1 MSAVVIEACFKS
13 NPAVRLMPTPDS
25 LHVIDEPI
33 EMQRAGYVAA
43 LLAMEWEPDIA
54 DARACSD
61 FRAQLIKLQ
70 NLQMK
75 IDPVCVLWKRHAH
88 PAFEPK
94 QWKVVIHFRSGER
107 ATKWLLTTASQTD
120 IGRFYFGTDF
130 TVYRVEV
137 AQSVNEVQQ

>member
-1 MSAVVIEACFKS
+1 MSAAVIEACFKT
-13 NPAVRLMPTPDS
+13 NPDIRHAPAPGGLY
-25 LHVIDEPI
+25 VIDEPI

-43 LLAMEWEPDIA
+43 LLAMDWEPNIA

-94 QWKVVIHFRSGER
+94 QWKVVMHFRSGER

-130 TVYRVEV
+130 NVYRVEV
-137 AQSVNEVQQ
+137 TLSSTEVQQ